1 MKANNDSNLITL
13 QNTNSDCANYT
24 GTVTVATYFG
34 NTLVDKEVHHNAGLT
49 NLFKF
54 IGNCLQGSWRDAQN
68 TRPCKLVLLR
78 ADANEKFLI
87 DAANEETIIT
97 DGEIQEDLETESD
110 GGLEED
116 ENHTEE
122 ENVIYS
128 TPLTKPEYWKS
139 DYAVCNPIMYD
150 TPPIAS
156 LSSVTDSVPKSSVT
170 YHFRVP
176 FLSLINN
183 SDIKK
188 LMLLPLNA
196 SDYSRE
202 ACAYFVLKKPLNI
215 PSPNSNFTVIID
227 WTLTFTNATGENN
240 E

>member
-87 DAANEETIIT
+87 DAANKETIIT

-110 GGLEED
+110 GDLEEK
-116 ENHTEE
+116 
-122 ENVIYS
+122 NVIYS

-156 LSSVTDSVPKSSVT
+156 FSSITDSVPKSSVT